1 VGELA
6 QMDGS
11 FHDWLEERG
20 PRGGLM
26 NMVDDAR
33 GDTLAR
39 MGSEETIWAAAASV
53 ASMDQ
58 EIRGSGGAVNRLEEH
73 GFSPLGLSPAA
84 KLMSVDI

>member
-1 VGELA
+1 
-6 QMDGS
+6 
-11 FHDWLEERG
+11 
-20 PRGGLM
+20 M